1 MKLLMDA
8 DCLIKFT
15 KAGLKDLVGSKDVIF
30 IPQVVQKEVVD
41 AGKEKQCADAFLVE
55 KNIEARI
62 VMVAEPSSNYIKG
75 DEALIGHFQSKKYDA
90 VATDDTRLA
99 RLLRVSGI
107 PFILPALIIYQLLQ
121 DGAIDR
127 KTALQ
132 ALKRLAEFI
141 SDDEYS
147 TVRLLMEKTN

>member
-8 DCLIKFT
+8 DCLIKLT

-30 IPQVVQKEVVD
+30 IPEVVQKEVVD
-41 AGKEKQCADAFLVE
+41 AGKAKACADAFVVE
-55 KNIEARI
+55 KNIETH
-62 VMVAEPSSNYIKG
+62 VVTVAEASSNSRTG
-75 DEALIGHFQSKKYDA
+75 DEALIAHFQSKKYDA
-90 VATDDTRLA
+90 VATDDARLA

-107 PFILPALIIYQLLQ
+107 PFILPALIIYHLLQ
-121 DGAIDR
+121 DDMIDR
-127 KTALQ
+127 KTALR

-147 TVRLLMEKTN
+147 TVRLLMEKTK